1 MQFSILEYDITA
13 KSERKSSYYGLI
25 FLSILSTQTYLTVK
39 MIKQVVFFILDF
51 LENVEIPALSNL
63 GQNPKIMNSCP
74 LSGTKIIA
82 KLKQNML
89 RYDA

>member
-25 FLSILSTQTYLTVK
+25 FSYTLSTQTYLTVK

-51 LENVEIPALSNL
+51 LENVEIPALSNF
-63 GQNPKIMNSCP
+63 GQNPKIMNSYP
-74 LSGTKIIA
+74 LSGNKIIA